1 MQQRNPM
8 ITKVN
13 NQKYKVCP
21 VGQYLFIEKKELLE
35 VWGNKIGS
43 IILNKPILASRFVWN
58 IGLILDRG
66 NCRDESIQNGDLV
79 YFGEIFGQ
87 HIQLPNEDGIA
98 KEITVVKDVSIFGK
112 LDSNKKFH
120 TTSGKILGKITQQG
134 KKYQKSNL
142 LLQTET
148 DPNIKFRKVEILEI
162 SKPLDESVKE
172 ARMNVKVGDIVYV
185 RRASGTTI
193 NINNEEFIIL
203 QPIEILGVV
212 TNKEKK

>member
-1 MQQRNPM
+1 M
-8 ITKVN
+8 ITKIN
-13 NQKYKVCP
+13 NKKYSVCP
-21 VGQYLFIEKKELLE
+21 VGQYLFIEKKDLMEI
-35 VWGNKIGS
+35 WGNKVGS

-58 IGLILDRG
+58 IGLVLERG

-87 HIQLPNEDGIA
+87 HLPLPNEDDIA
-98 KEITVVKDVSIFGK
+98 KEVTIVKDVSIFGK
-112 LDSNKKFH
+112 LDGNKKFH

-134 KKYQKSNL
+134 KKYQNSKLVIS
-142 LLQTET
+142 TEK
-148 DPNIKFRKVEILEI
+148 DPEIRFRKVEILEV

-172 ARMNVKVGDIVYV
+172 ARMNVKVGDVVYV

-203 QPIEILGVV
+203 QPIEILGVA
-212 TNKEKK
+212 TNKE